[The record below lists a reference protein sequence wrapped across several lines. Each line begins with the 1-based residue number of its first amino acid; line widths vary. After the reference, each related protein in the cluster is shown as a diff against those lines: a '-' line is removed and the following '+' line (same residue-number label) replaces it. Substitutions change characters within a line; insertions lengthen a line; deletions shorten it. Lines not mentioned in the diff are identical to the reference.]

1 MVSAGGKEGK
11 FRILW
16 VDDEIELL
24 QPHILYLQQRRFEVT
39 PVHSGEDA
47 LHLLVSEQFDL
58 VLLDERMP
66 GLDGLTV
73 LERLRSIHSELP
85 VVMITKQEEEELME
99 EAIGRSVTDFLTKPV
114 NPSQVLSVCKRIL
127 EGSSLRE
134 DVITRDYTREF
145 SRLSSRLAGGFPAPA
160 DWSDLAEALA
170 FWSIQLDLS
179 GQEGLAESLATLMQE
194 ADSVLARQV
203 MEDYPGWVSDN
214 RPWQTRMQEAV
225 ENASGTDLPAM
236 PSPADDR
243 PLLVTDLLGSSILP
257 LVSACGRAVLVVL
270 DCLRFD
276 QWLAMEPLVA
286 EGSRIERVPVFS
298 LLPSASPYAR
308 NALLSGRFPDEIAAD
323 YPDLWEGYGSG
334 RNEEYLPD
342 EVGLNRYE
350 PDMLADAIDA
360 VSNLVGDV
368 NLNIFER
375 IQSPADAEGIERRL
389 SGGVP
394 AGLSVIVVN
403 FLDLLVHGQLE
414 SAVVQE
420 LAPDPAAFRA
430 LAVQWF
436 ERSPISR
443 MIRKAVAG
451 GVPVLVATDHGS
463 VQVRR
468 GIEVKADRTASSG
481 VRYKVGRN
489 LNADARWTHRIDDM
503 AAWRLPQHGL
513 TSTYMLSREDSFL
526 VFSADAAAHRRRFKG
541 SFQHGGISLS
551 ELIIPFVR
559 ITQA

>member
-1 MVSAGGKEGK
+1 MVSEGRKEGK
-11 FRILW
+11 FRLLW

-24 QPHILYLQQRRFEVT
+24 QPHILYLQQREFEVT

-47 LHLLVSEQFDL
+47 LHLLAREQFDL

-73 LERLRSIHSELP
+73 LERLRSMHSELP
-85 VVMITKQEEEELME
+85 VVMVTKQEEEELME

-127 EGSSLRE
+127 ESSRLRE
-134 DVITRDYTREF
+134 EVITRDYTREF
-145 SRLSSRLAGGFPAPA
+145 SRLSNQLAGGFSAPA
-160 DWSDLAEALA
+160 EWGDLAEALA

-179 GQEGLAESLATLMQE
+179 GQEGLAESLAALMQE
-194 ADSVLARQV
+194 ADGVLARQV
-203 MEDYPGWVSDN
+203 IEDYPGWVSDN

-225 ENASGTDLPAM
+225 EDASGTDLPAM
-236 PSPADDR
+236 PAPADDR
-243 PLLVTDLLGSSILP
+243 PILVTDLLGSSILP
-257 LVSACGRAVLVVL
+257 LISLCGRVVLVVL
-270 DCLRFD
+270 DCLRLD

-286 EGSRIERVPVFS
+286 ESSRIERVPVFS
-298 LLPSASPYAR
+298 LLPSASPYSR
-308 NALLSGRFPDEIAAD
+308 NALLSGRFPDEIAGD
-323 YPDLWEGYGSG
+323 FPDLWEGYGSG
-334 RNEEYLPD
+334 RNDEHHSD

-350 PDMLADAIDA
+350 PQMLAEAIDV
-360 VSNLVGDV
+360 VSNLIGNVK
-368 NLNIFER
+368 LALFER
-375 IQSPADAEGIERRL
+375 IKSPADAQGIERRL

-394 AGLSVIVVN
+394 GGLSVIVVN
-403 FLDLLVHGQLE
+403 FLDLLVHGQSE

-443 MIRKAVAG
+443 MINRAVAG

-463 VQVRR
+463 IQVRR
-468 GIEVKADRTASSG
+468 GVEVKADRTASSG

-503 AAWRLPQHGL
+503 PAWRLPRHGL

-526 VFSADAAAHRRRFKG
+526 VFSADAAAHRRRFNR

-551 ELIIPFVR
+551 ELIIPFIR

>member
-1 MVSAGGKEGK
+1 MSDGRKEGK
-11 FRILW
+11 FRLLW
-16 VDDEIELL
+16 VDDEIEFL
-24 QPHILYLQQRRFEVT
+24 QPHILYLQQREFDVT

-47 LHLLVSEQFDL
+47 LHLLAGEQFDL

-66 GLDGLTV
+66 GIDGLTV

-85 VVMITKQEEEELME
+85 VVMVTKQEEEELME

-127 EGSSLRE
+127 ESSRLRE
-134 DVITRDYTREF
+134 EVITRDYTREF
-145 SRLSSRLAGGFPAPA
+145 SRLSSQLAGGSPAPA
-160 DWSDLAEALA
+160 EWGDMAEAFA
-170 FWSIQLDLS
+170 FWNIQLDLS
-179 GQEGLAESLATLMQE
+179 GQEGLGESLAALMQE
-194 ADSVLARQV
+194 ADGVLARQV
-203 MEDYPGWVSDN
+203 IENYPEWVSDN
-214 RPWQTRMQEAV
+214 RPWQTRLHEAV
-225 ENASGTDLPAM
+225 EEASGADLPAM
-236 PSPADDR
+236 PAPAGDR
-243 PLLVTDLLGSSILP
+243 PLLVTDLLGNSILP
-257 LVSACGRAVLVVL
+257 HLSICGSVVLVVL

-276 QWLAMEPLVA
+276 QWMAMEPLVS
-286 EGSRIERVPVFS
+286 EGSKIERVPVFS

-308 NALLSGRFPDEIAAD
+308 NALLSGRFPDEIAGD

-334 RNEEYLPD
+334 RNEDNFPD
-342 EVGLNRYE
+342 EEGMNRYE
-350 PDMLADAIDA
+350 PHMLSEAIDVA
-360 VSNLVGDV
+360 SNLIGDV
-368 NLNIFER
+368 KLTLFER
-375 IQSPADAEGIERRL
+375 IQSPSDAEGIERRL
-389 SGGVP
+389 SGGIP
-394 AGLSVIVVN
+394 SGLSVIVVN
-403 FLDLLVHGQLE
+403 FLDLLVHGQSE

-463 VQVRR
+463 IQVRR
-468 GIEVKADRTASSG
+468 GVEVRADRTASSG

-526 VFSADAAAHRRRFKG
+526 VFSADAAAHRRRFNR

-551 ELIIPFVR
+551 ELIIPFIR
-559 ITQA
+559 ITRA